1 MIGAHS
7 DTALTDDKLAFLG
20 GDTETGAMIRA
31 HDWRATALGPAQDWP
46 VSLKTAVGLMLATR
60 QPACIAWGPDLAF
73 LYNDA
78 YRPFLGARHPA
89 AMGASFRQ
97 VWSDVWDDIGPL
109 AETALSGRAT
119 WVEDMHLVMTR
130 NGYAEDTW
138 WSFSY
143 SPLRDDDGAVVGL
156 LDLCADAT
164 SKVLGE
170 RQAATLVELADLTG
184 HTRDPAEVQRLA
196 AGLLGSALGVARV
209 SYGEVDADGKRVLT
223 ARDWTTGQIDTLTGA
238 RSAFA
243 NFGPEIAAAL
253 HRGEVVRLDDVETDP
268 RTAAFADAYRAVKVR
283 AALVAPLV
291 RNGRLSATLALHEA
305 APRRWADHEAK
316 LVAAVAARTWDAVER
331 ARAEQ
336 SLHALNETLEARVAA
351 RTAQLQEAQ
360 EALRQA
366 QKLEAMGQLTG
377 GVAHDFNNLL
387 TPIFGSLD
395 LLQRRKVGGEREQ
408 RLIEGALQSAE
419 RARVLVQR
427 LLAFARRQP
436 LQPTAVDVS
445 ALVVEM
451 GDLLESIT
459 GPQIRV
465 SVDAAPNLPAASADR
480 NQLEMAILN
489 LGVNARDAMPEGGAL
504 RVSVAAVGAR
514 SKRPAGLKPGAY
526 IRLSIADT
534 GVGMDEATQRRA
546 IEPFFST
553 KGVGK
558 GTGLGL
564 SMVHGLAAQLGGALT
579 IASAPGAGTNIELW
593 LPATDQTADAVAS
606 ETPSAEAAAG
616 LALVVDDEPLVR
628 ASTAASL
635 AELGYGVVEADSG
648 EAALAL
654 LDSGVRPDILVTD
667 HLMPG
672 LSGVELARSVQQRSA
687 ACAVLIVSGY
697 AEVEDIAPDLPRLV
711 KPFRHADL
719 AAALAGARG

>member
-1 MIGAHS
+1 
-7 DTALTDDKLAFLG
+7 
-20 GDTETGAMIRA
+20 MIRA
-31 HDWRATALGPAQDWP
+31 HDWAATPLGPAADWP
-46 VSLKTAVGLMLATR
+46 VSLKTAVGMMLGTR
-60 QPACIAWGPDLAF
+60 QPACLAWGPELTF
-73 LYNDA
+73 LYNEA
-78 YRPFLGARHPA
+78 YLPFLGARHPA
-89 AMGASFRQ
+89 AMGGSFRQ
-97 VWSDVWDDIGPL
+97 IWDDVWPDIGPL

-130 NGYAEDTW
+130 NGYPEDTW

-143 SPLRDDDGAVVGL
+143 SPLRDDAGRVAGL
-156 LDLCADAT
+156 LDLCADTTA
-164 SKVLGE
+164 KVLGE

-184 HTRDPAEVQRLA
+184 QARDPAEVQRLA
-196 AGLLGSALGVARV
+196 AGRLGSILGVARV
-209 SYGEVDADGKRVLT
+209 SYGEVEPDGKRVLT
-223 ARDWTTGQIDTLTGA
+223 VLDWTTGETETLSGDRTTLDRFGA
-238 RSAFA
+238 
-243 NFGPEIAAAL
+243 EIVEAL
-253 HRGEVVRLDDVETDP
+253 RRGEVIRVDDVETDP
-268 RTAAFADAYRAVKVR
+268 RTVDSVEAYRAVNVR
-283 AALVAPLV
+283 ASLVAPLI
-291 RNGRLSATLALHEA
+291 RNGRLVATLALQETEA
-305 APRRWADHEAK
+305 RRWSDYEVR
-316 LVAAVAARTWDAVER
+316 LVEAVAARALDAVER

-351 RTAQLQEAQ
+351 RTAELQDAQ

-408 RLIEGALQSAE
+408 RLIDGALQSAE

-459 GPQIRV
+459 GPQIRIL
-465 SVDAAPNLPAASADR
+465 VDAAPNLPAASADR

-504 RVSVAAVGAR
+504 RVSVAAVGPR
-514 SKRPAGLKPGAY
+514 SRRPEGLKPGPY

-534 GVGMDEATQRRA
+534 GVGMDEATRRRA

-564 SMVHGLAAQLGGALT
+564 SMVHGLAAQLGGVLT

-593 LPATDQTADAVAS
+593 LPATDQAADAVPP
-606 ETPSAEAAAG
+606 ETAAPDAGAG

-635 AELGYGVVEADSG
+635 AELGYGVVEAESA
-648 EAALAL
+648 EAALAIM
-654 LDSGVRPDILVTD
+654 DSGVRPDVLVTD

-672 LSGVELARSVQQRSA
+672 MSGVELARSVSRRWAS
-687 ACAVLIVSGY
+687 CAVLIVSGY

-719 AAALAGARG
+719 AAALAGVRA